1 MSGVHGMGTRQL
13 NEEYPDRDIA
23 TRGSALVPQDFLQSL
38 FVAELIWPSRR
49 LWISSPWV
57 SDVELIDNTAR
68 QFSSLN
74 PDWPAIRIRF
84 SAVLTALLER
94 GVEVVLITNLSS
106 HNEEFLARLQPL
118 TLLYGSRLRII
129 QTANIHEKGILG
141 DTFTLDGSMNLT
153 YSGVYINEEH
163 LIYRC
168 NPAQVA
174 ERRVTLEDRWR
185 EHLCS

>member
-1 MSGVHGMGTRQL
+1 MSATRDVGTRPL

-23 TRGSALVPQDFLQSL
+23 TRGSALVPQEFLQSL
-38 FVAELIWPSRR
+38 FVAELIWPSKR
-49 LWISSPWV
+49 LWISSPWI

-94 GVEVVLITNLSS
+94 GVEIVLITNLSR
-106 HNEEFLARLQPL
+106 HNEEFLARIQPL
-118 TLLYGSRLRII
+118 ELLHGNRLRVI

-141 DTFTLDGSMNLT
+141 DTFTLSGSMNLT
-153 YSGVYINEEH
+153 YSGVYINEEY

-185 EHLCS
+185 EQLCS